1 MQNGD
6 KIRIVPY
13 DQRYQ
18 AQVLELAHE
27 MHAESVSQRNFP
39 LNEAKLLQQLA
50 LSQTMPDTVY
60 VRLALRGDEVLGGFF
75 GVISTTFFS
84 NAPAC
89 KDMVWFVRRDRRGS
103 LAAVKLLADFEQW
116 GLDRGVL
123 DFYLGQTT
131 GVEIETTMKLYE
143 HLGYE
148 VVGVNTYK
156 RARMINEGKETKPCA
171 QAPSPQPRE
180 QQKEQQTL
188 QQHPEPR
195 AA

>member
-1 MQNGD
+1 MPNGD
-6 KIRIVPY
+6 KIQIVPY
-13 DQRYQ
+13 HERYQ
-18 AQVLELAHE
+18 TQVLELARE

-39 LNEAKLLQQLA
+39 LNEEKLLQQLA
-50 LSQTMPDTVY
+50 LSQTMQDTIY
-60 VRLALRGDEVLGGFF
+60 VRLALLDGVVLGGFF
-75 GVISTTFFS
+75 GIISTTFFS
-84 NAPAC
+84 DAPAA
-89 KDMVWFVRRDRRGS
+89 KDMAWFIRKDRRGS
-103 LAAVKLLADFEQW
+103 LAAIKLLADFEQW

-131 GVEIETTMKLYE
+131 GVQIEATMKLYE

-180 QQKEQQTL
+180 QQKEQQKS
-188 QQHPEPR
+188 QQQAEPR

>member
-1 MQNGD
+1 MPNGD
-6 KIRIVPY
+6 RIQIVPY
-13 DQRYQ
+13 DERYQ
-18 AQVLELAHE
+18 AQVLELARE
-27 MHAESVSQRNFP
+27 MHAESVTQCNFP

-50 LSQTMPDTVY
+50 LSQSMPDTVY
-60 VRLALRGDEVLGGFF
+60 VRLALLGDAVMGGFF

-84 NAPAC
+84 DAPAC

-131 GVEIETTMKLYE
+131 GVQIEATMKLYE
-143 HLGYE
+143 HLGYR

-156 RARMINEGKETKPCA
+156 RARMINEDGNT
-171 QAPSPQPRE
+171 
-180 QQKEQQTL
+180 
-188 QQHPEPR
+188 R
-195 AA
+195 AGDCTERALADA